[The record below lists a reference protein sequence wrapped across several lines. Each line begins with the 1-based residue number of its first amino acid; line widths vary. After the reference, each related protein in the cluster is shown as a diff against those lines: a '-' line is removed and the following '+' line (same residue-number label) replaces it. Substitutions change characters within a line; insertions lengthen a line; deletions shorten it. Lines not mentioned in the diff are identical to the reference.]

1 MAMTSSGEPGSNSLS
16 EKCQVLSCQ
25 NLFNILIS
33 QYWCLFRWSHWPPFF
48 FLQVGPF
55 QRQGTFVQEEYT
67 LFRKPEVVIHGSCL
81 CDLLSHVFALLSVI
95 HAELC
100 DHAESEYASWHS
112 TSNCMGEVFLRTW
125 LRWACFLFCVVLCL
139 MHKWLS
145 PALWFFAYNLISC
158 AVLWL
163 VNIRQEMQTGACGKY
178 SFYMQFVLPKWQG
191 MGYRY
196 IQGQQGDTTLLER
209 SSDNF

>member
-1 MAMTSSGEPGSNSLS
+1 MPGCLVPEPVQHLHFPVLASFQVVSLAT
-16 EKCQVLSCQ
+16 
-25 NLFNILIS
+25 
-33 QYWCLFRWSHWPPFF
+33 FF
-48 FLQVGPF
+48 FFCKWDCFKDKVLLCK
-55 QRQGTFVQEEYT
+55 RST
-67 LFRKPEVVIHGSCL
+67 LCTKVVIHGSCL
-81 CDLLSHVFALLSVI
+81 CDLLLSHAFALLSVI

-100 DHAESEYASWHS
+100 DHAESKYASWHS

-125 LRWACFLFCVVLCL
+125 LRWACFLFYMVLCF

-145 PALWFFAYNLISC
+145 PALWFFAYNSISC

-163 VNIRQEMQTGACGKY
+163 DNIRQEMQTGACGKY
-178 SFYMQFVLPKWQG
+178 SFYVQFVLPKWQG